1 MEEVI
6 RFASTAIRSLYR
18 QDMRMMGRKFLASE
32 VSSFLWMRMVVA
44 VFQSAGTSFALK
56 QWENIL
62 ARISHL
68 GSRRQRCLYSRRYLP
83 GAELDIEHSLV
94 ESSTGEGW
102 VNRDW
107 SVSAE
112 GTKEVS
118 SLSRLVVSQGRGPKV
133 WVKY

>member
-1 MEEVI
+1 
-6 RFASTAIRSLYR
+6 
-18 QDMRMMGRKFLASE
+18 
-32 VSSFLWMRMVVA
+32 
-44 VFQSAGTSFALK
+44 
-56 QWENIL
+56 
-62 ARISHL
+62 
-68 GSRRQRCLYSRRYLP
+68 
-83 GAELDIEHSLV
+83 LV

-118 SLSRLVVSQGRGPKV
+118 SLSMLVVSQGRGPKV